1 MKVHYLCH
9 PPRDSLNFVYATELP
24 ADYYAPGIFCVEAS
38 SASGKLSE
46 FFAFPARMGE
56 RLIETKLTKVNTR
69 TYAVF
74 FEELSIKFFFKII
87 SLDKTA
93 RYVGNE
99 RNRFEDFR
107 LFRVQP
113 ANTHRLEQSCLNHDF
128 YFIGFGSSQRSQ
140 RSDG

>member
-9 PPRDSLNFVYATELP
+9 PPRDSLNFVYAAELP
-24 ADYYAPGIFCVEAS
+24 ADYYAPGTFCIEAE
-38 SASGKLSE
+38 SANGKLSE

-56 RLIETKLTKVNTR
+56 RLIDTKLIKVNSR
-69 TYAVF
+69 TYAVTF
-74 FEELSIKFFFKII
+74 AELGIKFYFKIV

-99 RNRFEDFR
+99 SNRFEYFR

-113 ANTHRLEQSCLNHDF
+113 ANTHRLEQACLDHDF
-128 YFIGFGSSQRSQ
+128 YFIGFGSSEKAQQSE
-140 RSDG
+140 G